1 MNAVTTTQSEI
12 LLEVKG
18 LHKTFEDSGAPIPV
32 LKGAELTLKQGKN
45 LAITGQSGSGK
56 STFLNIICG
65 LESFEEGSIEWN
77 GISVKDLSE
86 KRLSKLRGN
95 FFGFIF
101 QSYYLISELN
111 AFENVMIAARLVQKP
126 NRAARERAEQLLE
139 TVGLK
144 DRLKHNVQKLSG
156 GERQRVAIARAL
168 MNNPDV
174 ILADEPTGNLDE
186 STADEVMNLIFEVCR
201 SNQSSLLLVTHNPEF
216 AKLTDQRFMLHDGV
230 LNPVA
235 AS

>member
-1 MNAVTTTQSEI
+1 MSQDTTHKI
-12 LLEVKG
+12 LLKVGDLK
-18 LHKTFEDSGAPIPV
+18 KTFVDSGAPIHV
-32 LKGAELTLKQGKN
+32 LKGASLSLEQGKN
-45 LAITGQSGSGK
+45 VAITGQSGSGK

-65 LESFEEGSIEWN
+65 LESFDEGSIEWN
-77 GISVKDLSE
+77 GISIRHLSE
-86 KRLSKLRGN
+86 KKLSKLRGS

-111 AFENVMIAARLVQKP
+111 ALENVLIAARLIKSP
-126 NRAARERAEQLLE
+126 TRETRERARHLLE
-139 TVGLK
+139 TVGLQ

-186 STADEVMNLIFEVCR
+186 STADEVMNLIFDVCR
-201 SNQSSLLLVTHNPEF
+201 KNQSSLLLVTHNPEF
-216 AKLTDQRFMLHDGV
+216 AKLTDERFMLHDGI
-230 LNPVA
+230 LNLVGTP
-235 AS
+235 